1 MTNNPIPQPSK
12 KSVDIMSDALKKC
25 IDNGNDFLIVA
36 SAGNDKRD
44 ASNSSVFCA
53 ITDSVLVDRIIVV
66 SAVEPVYEEV
76 YSNEVTMTHPLY
88 YRNLKNLL
96 SNPDIT
102 MDLSTRGVQFVEVF
116 NFGQRVD
123 ILAPGVDILST
134 VPKTNL
140 GGISKTGYM
149 IMSGTSM
156 SAPFVAGTAG
166 LLFQIDPNLSAAKVK
181 EILIDTANPC
191 VDTLGYPV
199 TNKLLNT
206 EEAVVAAMGY
216 DPRTKEI
223 TFRFSEKPQVGE
235 YNADYLTAR
244 AVQWECLSY
253 SGENPDYNIQ
263 NIGGIFFAQNG
274 DETTTIDIVDGF
286 SLPYGTMK
294 LKFSASGYRDEIIE
308 LTVDSDT
315 EEVKVYMTPLNSDS
329 SLPEESGLLTGTFVY
344 VDNSGQELPISFA
357 KCTLTDITNGNR
369 IYYAEVVDG
378 KLSNAAFS
386 EKPPVGTYRFNL
398 YGGDRDDNGFYSYKV
413 IEAVAVTCNLD
424 MGKVYCNRVA
434 DVSCFVTDGDGNA
447 LNHVDAT
454 ITQDGHEIA
463 RISSFYHG
471 FTVPLQKG
479 TYTLTLTC
487 NGFTPLEK
495 KFTLNG
501 TTVLG
506 TVNMSH
512 AAEQ

>member
-1 MTNNPIPQPSK
+1 
-12 KSVDIMSDALKKC
+12 
-25 IDNGNDFLIVA
+25 
-36 SAGNDKRD
+36 
-44 ASNSSVFCA
+44 
-53 ITDSVLVDRIIVV
+53 
-66 SAVEPVYEEV
+66 
-76 YSNEVTMTHPLY
+76 MTHPLY

-199 TNKLLNT
+199 TNKLLNA